1 MSCHGSTSV
10 PRISGTHDGERL
22 TWAWGCVC
30 GLPRGTGICQLPAC
44 CPRPCPALGNAPGP
58 ALGPAALGLAAEL
71 AAACAVGRALQ
82 GWDQEPLPTHSIS
95 PSPQHRPS
103 FRLLCCCLWCY
114 LPDVVSPS
122 QQKYWHLPAAG
133 PPQGFPWLF
142 LCLRRANSPL
152 PLAKLILKCCLRGRL
167 GSFSICLELKC
178 FC

>member
-30 GLPRGTGICQLPAC
+30 GLPRGTGICQLPAR

-58 ALGPAALGLAAEL
+58 ALGPAALGLAAEM
-71 AAACAVGRALQ
+71 AAACAV

-103 FRLLCCCLWCY
+103 FRLLCCCFWCY

-133 PPQGFPWLF
+133 PPSGFSVALSLF
-142 LCLRRANSPL
+142 EESQL
-152 PLAKLILKCCLRGRL
+152 PSSISKTHLKMLFMWQTGKLLYLP
-167 GSFSICLELKC
+167 
-178 FC
+178 

>member
-10 PRISGTHDGERL
+10 PRISGTRWGEAHVGL
-22 TWAWGCVC
+22 GLCLWAASRHGH
-30 GLPRGTGICQLPAC
+30 LSSC

-58 ALGPAALGLAAEL
+58 ALGPAALGLAAEM

-103 FRLLCCCLWCY
+103 FRLLCCCFWCY

-133 PPQGFPWLF
+133 PPQGFLWLF

-152 PLAKLILKCCLRGRL
+152 PLAKLILKCCLHGRL